1 MKTFSFEKLEVW
13 QLSRKLVVEIY
24 KTTSLF
30 PKEELYVL
38 TSQLRRAAISVSS
51 NIAEGSSRKSPK
63 DQARFSQIA
72 YSSLIEVLNQLII
85 SNDILYID
93 EKELNDYRVK
103 IDVLLHKINALY
115 NSQLKRSKD

>member
-13 QLSRKLVVEIY
+13 QLSRKLVLEIY
-24 KTTSLF
+24 KTTSLL
-30 PKEELYVL
+30 PKEELYAL

-63 DQARFSQIA
+63 DQARFSEIA

-85 SNDILYID
+85 ANDLLYIQ
-93 EKELNDYRVK
+93 EEELNDYRLK
-103 IDVLLHKINALY
+103 IDALLHKINALY
-115 NSQLKRSKD
+115 NSQLKRSK

>member
-13 QLSRKLVVEIY
+13 QLSRKLVLEIY
-24 KTTSLF
+24 KTTSFL
-30 PKEELYVL
+30 PKEELYAL

-63 DQARFSQIA
+63 DQARFSEIA

-85 SNDILYID
+85 ANDLLYIQ
-93 EKELNDYRVK
+93 EEELNDYRLK
-103 IDVLLHKINALY
+103 IDALLHKINALY
-115 NSQLKRSKD
+115 NSQLKRSK